1 MRRLKYT
8 VILICSMI
16 GMIMGMVTG
25 CKEGDVQNSIPDGV
39 VKYEILLNTGS
50 CFVYT
55 FQDPET
61 DVWYISTSKG
71 IIPRLGE
78 DGGLYNERD

>member
-1 MRRLKYT
+1 MKRLK
-8 VILICSMI
+8 LIAVLVVAAISLI
-16 GMIMGMVTG
+16 TG
-25 CKEGDVQNSIPDGV
+25 CTSGDAQNNVPDGA

-61 DVWYISTSKG
+61 GVWYLSTSEG
-71 IIPRLGE
+71 VFPRLGE

>member
-1 MRRLKYT
+1 MKRLKYIT
-8 VILICSMI
+8 ALIIVVIGLM
-16 GMIMGMVTG
+16 TG
-25 CKEGDVQNSIPDGV
+25 CTSGDEQSNIPDGA

-61 DVWYISTSKG
+61 GVWYLSTSEG
-71 IIPRLGE
+71 VFPRLGE
-78 DGGLYNERD
+78 DGGLYNETD

>member
-1 MRRLKYT
+1 MKRLKYT
-8 VILICSMI
+8 VILICGMI
-16 GMIMGMVTG
+16 GMIMGMITG
-25 CKEGDVQNSIPDGV
+25 CKGGDQQNSIPDGV

-61 DVWYISTSKG
+61 DVWYISTSEG
-71 IIPRLGE
+71 IIPRLE
-78 DGGLYNERD
+78 ADGGLYNERD

>member
-1 MRRLKYT
+1 MKRLKYIAFL
-8 VILICSMI
+8 VIAVIS
-16 GMIMGMVTG
+16 MVTG
-25 CKEGDVQNSIPDGV
+25 CKGGDEQSTIPDGL

-61 DVWYISTSKG
+61 DVWYISTSEG
-71 IIPRLGE
+71 IFPRLGE

>member
-16 GMIMGMVTG
+16 GMIMGMLTG
-25 CKEGDVQNSIPDGV
+25 CKSGDEQSSIPDGV

-61 DVWYISTSKG
+61 DVWYISTSEG
-71 IIPRLGE
+71 VFPRLGE
-78 DGGLYNERD
+78 SGGLYNERD

>member
-1 MRRLKYT
+1 MKRLKYT
-8 VILICSMI
+8 VILICGMI
-16 GMIMGMVTG
+16 GMIMGMITG
-25 CKEGDVQNSIPDGV
+25 CKGGDVQNSIPDGT

-78 DGGLYNERD
+78 DGGLYNEQD

>member
-1 MRRLKYT
+1 MKRLKYI
-8 VILICSMI
+8 VVLIIAAI
-16 GMIMGMVTG
+16 GLITG
-25 CKEGDVQNSIPDGV
+25 CKSGDEQSSIPDGV

-61 DVWYISTSKG
+61 DVWYISTSEG
-71 IIPRLGE
+71 VFPRLGE

>member
-1 MRRLKYT
+1 MKRLKYIAVL
-8 VILICSMI
+8 VIAVIS
-16 GMIMGMVTG
+16 MVTG
-25 CKEGDVQNSIPDGV
+25 CKGGDQQNTIPDGL

-61 DVWYISTSKG
+61 DVWYISTSEG
-71 IIPRLGE
+71 IFPRLGE
-78 DGGLYNERD
+78 EGGLYNERD

>member
-1 MRRLKYT
+1 MKGLKYIVVLVVA
-8 VILICSMI
+8 VISLT
-16 GMIMGMVTG
+16 TG
-25 CKEGDVQNSIPDGV
+25 CISGDEQSSVPNGA

-61 DVWYISTSKG
+61 GVWYLSTSKG
-71 IIPRLGE
+71 VFPRLGE